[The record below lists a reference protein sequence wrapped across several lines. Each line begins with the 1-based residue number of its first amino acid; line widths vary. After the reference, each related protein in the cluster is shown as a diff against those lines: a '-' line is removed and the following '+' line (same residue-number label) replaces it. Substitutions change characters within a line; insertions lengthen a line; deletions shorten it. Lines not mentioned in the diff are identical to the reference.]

1 MRKVE
6 EVAPL
11 RNPGLVLPR
20 ESTEQ
25 STFYNADVVK
35 SRLLRRCST
44 ESSTMQ
50 MMVCADVHLCRKDL
64 TWEHFAPLLILVAM
78 WRIRVE
84 LISFCY
90 LTSSFC
96 LFNLSQKPGL
106 RIANCDNDT
115 DSIQQYGLNCT
126 VSFLN
131 VNISNPLE

>member
-6 EVAPL
+6 EVAPRVIVVSSYRGNL
-11 RNPGLVLPR
+11 LNNL
-20 ESTEQ
+20 Q

-35 SRLLRRCST
+35 SRLLHRCST

-78 WRIRVE
+78 WRLRVE
-84 LISFCY
+84 EISFCY
-90 LTSSFC
+90 LTNSFC
-96 LFNLSQKPGL
+96 LFNLSQNPGL

-115 DSIQQYGLNCT
+115 DSIQQYL
-126 VSFLN
+126 SL
-131 VNISNPLE
+131 IHI